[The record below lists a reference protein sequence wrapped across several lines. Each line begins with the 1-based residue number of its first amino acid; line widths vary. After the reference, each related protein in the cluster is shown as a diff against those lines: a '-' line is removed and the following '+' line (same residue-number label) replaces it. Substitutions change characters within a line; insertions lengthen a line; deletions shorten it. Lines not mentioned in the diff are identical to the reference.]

1 MCGFAGVLFCSVVR
15 KQDYRPGLSAFRQ
28 AAAHLSHRGDTDH
41 REVIGDSL
49 WLSHYRLAF
58 QDVAAGVQP
67 MLSADGNHIIVF
79 NGEVYNHLA
88 FRTDI
93 TKHTGHQFRTRSDTE
108 TLLEGWKAFGTEF
121 FDTLDGEFAFVICDI
136 SGNHLVAHRDPFGVK
151 PLFFRVEAVNTRQ
164 FAEFNQSY
172 TFSSTILE
180 FSSEIKALA
189 SPKSWNRNGL
199 LRQYVGLFEP
209 ICTPFDHVIQVP
221 AGGVL
226 CATNNGAGFQCTLNT
241 FALPVRLSSKT
252 QPPATETQFE
262 TAFSH
267 SVKDRLLS
275 DVELGVYLSGGVDSK
290 AVAFELARH
299 AKGKGPLKSL
309 TIGFENTEYDETEE
323 ALRFS
328 QYLGFEP
335 HVIKVD
341 GDALNYSYPLAV
353 QASENIQPYTNGA
366 AKWWLSLFTRQY
378 VQGVLTGDGAD
389 ELLCGYPSFRYANW
403 WKQAMRL
410 RGGADSPAEINTLLN
425 EQPLGTHLRDTL
437 FLRRFSSHSVDPWLA
452 GSSAAGNGQDFI
464 DSLNTLGVPHPLFGQ
479 IKTITE
485 SLLGPEEAQAWLG
498 EQANSIQSWFSAGL
512 ESKRESLCNPELA
525 LLFWQNYF
533 VKTHLPVQILN
544 WVGDRMEMANTLEGR
559 TPFLSRRMRTLIL
572 YQPDR
577 CVVLGLKDK
586 VILRRTYE
594 KLISSKFATTPK
606 KQFNA
611 PFLNSSELMRK
622 FQTETVFEETGIA
635 RNSALQA
642 IKHHARLDTRTDEYT
657 KAHILSSLQTAICL
671 SIVHRTL
678 IEDTVIPRCHDF
690 EERFLKDRVQGACQT

>member
-1 MCGFAGVLFCSVVR
+1 MCGFAGALFCNAVT
-15 KQDYRPGLSAFRQ
+15 KHGYRPGLTGFRR
-28 AAAHLSHRGDTDH
+28 AAARLSHRGDTDH
-41 REVIGDSL
+41 REVLGDTL

-67 MLSADGNHIIVF
+67 MLSADSNHIIVF
-79 NGEVYNHLA
+79 NGEVYNHLDL
-88 FRTDI
+88 RTEI
-93 TKHTGHQFRTRSDTE
+93 SKRTGHRFRTRSDTE
-108 TLLEGWKAFGTEF
+108 TLLEGWKAFGTDF
-121 FDTLDGEFAFVICDI
+121 FDTLDGEFAFVISDL
-136 SGNHLVAHRDPFGVK
+136 SGSRLIAHRDPFGVK
-151 PLFFRVEAVNTRQ
+151 PLFFSVAGINTRK
-164 FAEFNQSY
+164 FAEFNKRY

-180 FSSEIKALA
+180 FSSEIKAIA
-189 SPKSWNRNGL
+189 SRKSWNRDGL

-209 ICTPFDHVIQVP
+209 ICTPFDHIIQIP

-226 CATNNGAGFQCTLNT
+226 SATKNGTEFQCTIKT
-241 FALPVRLSSKT
+241 FELPVRLSSKAQT
-252 QPPATETQFE
+252 SATEEQFE

-267 SVKDRLLS
+267 SVRDRLLS

-290 AVAFELARH
+290 TVAFELARH
-299 AKGKGPLKSL
+299 TKGKSRLKSF
-309 TIGFENTEYDETEE
+309 TIGFENSEYDETQE

-328 QYLGFEP
+328 QYFGFEP

-353 QASENIQPYTNGA
+353 QVSENIQPYTNGA
-366 AKWWLSLFTRQY
+366 AKWWLSLFARQY

-403 WKQAMRL
+403 WKHAMRV
-410 RGGADSPAEINTLLN
+410 RGTANSRAGIDTLLN
-425 EQPLGTHLRDTL
+425 EQPLGSHPRDTL
-437 FLRRFSSHSVDPWLA
+437 FLRRFSSHSADPWLA

-464 DSLNTLGVPHPLFGQ
+464 DSINTLGVPHPLFGQ
-479 IKTITE
+479 IKTIAE
-485 SLLGPEEAQAWLG
+485 SLLGPGEAHTWLG
-498 EQANSIQSWFSAGL
+498 GQASSIQSWFSAGL
-512 ESKRESLCNPELA
+512 ESKRASLCNPELA

-559 TPFLSRRMRTLIL
+559 TPFLSRRMRRLML

-577 CVVLGLKDK
+577 SVVLGLKDK

-594 KLISSKFATTPK
+594 KLLSSKFATTPK

-611 PFLNSSELMRK
+611 PFLSSSELMRR

-635 RNSALQA
+635 QNTALQKLKQKA
-642 IKHHARLDTRTDEYT
+642 MLGTRTDEYT
-657 KAHILSSLQTAICL
+657 KAHVLSSLQTAICL
-671 SIVHRTL
+671 SIAHRTL
-678 IEDTVIPRCHDF
+678 IEETAIPRSHDL
-690 EERFLKDRVQGACQT
+690 EERFLKDRALAAGRT

>member
-1 MCGFAGVLFCSVVR
+1 MCGFAGVLFCNVVR
-15 KQDYRPGLSAFRQ
+15 KQGYRPGLSGFRH
-28 AAAHLSHRGDTDH
+28 AAARLSHRGDTDH
-41 REVIGDSL
+41 REVIRDSL

-58 QDVAAGVQP
+58 QDLAAGVQP
-67 MLSADGNHIIVF
+67 MLSADDNHIIVF
-79 NGEVYNHLA
+79 NGEVYNHLD

-93 TKHTGHQFRTRSDTE
+93 TKRTGHRFRTRSDTE

-121 FDTLDGEFAFVICDI
+121 FDTLDGEFAFVICDLTG
-136 SGNHLVAHRDPFGVK
+136 SRLVAHRDTFGVK
-151 PLFFRVEAVNTRQ
+151 PLFFRIEGVNTRQ
-164 FAEFNQSY
+164 FATFNKRY
-172 TFSSTILE
+172 IFSSTVLE
-180 FSSEIKALA
+180 FSSEIKAIA
-189 SPKSWNRNGL
+189 SRKFWNRAGL

-209 ICTPFDHVIQVP
+209 ICTPFDHIIQVP

-226 CATNNGAGFQCTLNT
+226 SAINNGAEFQCTLNT
-241 FALPVRLSSKT
+241 FGLPVRLSAK
-252 QPPATETQFE
+252 TETHAAEAQFE

-267 SVKDRLLS
+267 AVKDRLLS

-299 AKGKGPLKSL
+299 TKDKRLLKSF
-309 TIGFENTEYDETEE
+309 TIGFEHTKYDETEE

-328 QYLGFEP
+328 QYLGFDP
-335 HVIKVD
+335 HVIKVS

-403 WKQAMRL
+403 WKQAMRV
-410 RGGADSPAEINTLLN
+410 RGTSGNLSEINSLIN

-437 FLRRFSSHSVDPWLA
+437 YLRRFSSDSADPWLA

-485 SLLGPEEAQAWLG
+485 NLLGPGEAQAWLG
-498 EQANSIQSWFSAGL
+498 EQASSIQSWFSAGL
-512 ESKRESLCNPELA
+512 ESKREALCNPELA

-559 TPFLSRRMRTLIL
+559 TPFLSRRMRTLML

-611 PFLNSSELMRK
+611 PFLNSSELMRR

-642 IKHHARLDTRTDEYT
+642 IKHYARLDTCTDEYT

-678 IEDTVIPRCHDF
+678 IEETNIPRHHDL
-690 EERFLKDRVQGACQT
+690 EERFLNGV

>member
-1 MCGFAGVLFCSVVR
+1 MCGFAGALFCNIVR
-15 KQDYRPGLSAFRQ
+15 KQGYRPGLSGFRR
-28 AAAHLSHRGDTDH
+28 AAARLSHRGDTDH
-41 REVIGDSL
+41 REVIRDSL

-67 MLSADGNHIIVF
+67 MISGDGNHTIVF
-79 NGEVYNHLA
+79 NGEVYNHLD

-93 TKHTGHQFRTRSDTE
+93 TKRTGHRFRTRSDTE

-121 FDTLDGEFAFVICDI
+121 FNTLDGEFAFVICDLTG
-136 SGNHLVAHRDPFGVK
+136 SRLVAHRDPFGVK
-151 PLFFRVEAVNTRQ
+151 PLFFRIEGVNTRQ
-164 FAEFNQSY
+164 FAEFNKRY
-172 TFSSTILE
+172 TFSSTVLE
-180 FSSEIKALA
+180 FSSEIKAIA
-189 SPKSWNRNGL
+189 SRKSWNRNGL

-209 ICTPFDHVIQVP
+209 ICTPFDHVIQIP

-226 CATNNGAGFQCTLNT
+226 SATRNGAEFQCTLNT
-241 FALPVRLSSKT
+241 FDLPVRLSSKT
-252 QPPATETQFE
+252 ETHATEAQFE

-267 SVKDRLLS
+267 AVKDRLLS

-299 AKGKGPLKSL
+299 AKSKGPLKSF
-309 TIGFENTEYDETEE
+309 TIGFEHTEYDETEE

-335 HVIKVD
+335 HVIRVD
-341 GDALNYSYPLAV
+341 GDALNYSYPHAV
-353 QASENIQPYTNGA
+353 QVSENIQPYTNGA

-403 WKQAMRL
+403 WKQAMRV
-410 RGGADSPAEINTLLN
+410 RGTADSPTEINTLLS

-437 FLRRFSSHSVDPWLA
+437 FLRRFSSHSADPWLA

-485 SLLGPEEAQAWLG
+485 SLLGPGDTEGWLG
-498 EQANSIQSWFSAGL
+498 EQASSIQSWFSAGL
-512 ESKRESLCNPELA
+512 ESKREHLCNPELA

-559 TPFLSRRMRTLIL
+559 TPFLSRRMRTLML

-577 CVVLGLKDK
+577 SVVLGLKDK

-594 KLISSKFATTPK
+594 KLISSKFASTPK

-611 PFLNSSELMRK
+611 PFLNSSELMRR

-642 IKHHARLDTRTDEYT
+642 LKQKAIRSTRIDEHT
-657 KAHILSSLQTAICL
+657 KAHILSALQTAICL
-671 SIVHRTL
+671 SIVQRTL
-678 IEDTVIPRCHDF
+678 IEETDIRRNHDL
-690 EERFLKDRVQGACQT
+690 EERFVKGVT